1 METDYMDGIH
11 NKLISI
17 LNGIKKVRDDLDHG
31 TEETKFKVEE
41 LGDKVKEIEENK
53 FDVDSDDD
61 SEVTTQSTV
70 DSILEEVKLIKKQ
83 VMDSKKEIKGQLMKL
98 GEAIGRVEKK
108 SNKKNGKA
116 VKEIKNQLAAALE
129 ATRRAEDRLVEE
141 KKEKEKYIL
150 QMELMFERINKMED
164 KFNKRERE
172 FDTKLEDMKNKINY
186 MEQVNYKW
194 RNRKICTVSEESKK
208 STSQIKTVTCSDIL
222 IEDFKINDTKIKET
236 KYYQSSSIDKKN
248 IIEQIGSSDD
258 SSSCSAIE
266 DNDKN
271 SARETSFSKMK
282 IVQDWPWK
290 ERQEDR
296 KNNIIIKGLEVD
308 ENDNNIVDN
317 VNEFIEIKLNTQIK
331 AIAAK
336 YQLNKNKERELLV
349 KLESEEDVE
358 EIMRRHKLGSDGIFI
373 DYQVITPQRELRKQL
388 KIIVEKQ
395 LRHAT

>member
-1 METDYMDGIH
+1 METDYMDGIQ

-31 TEETKFKVEE
+31 SEETKFQVEE
-41 LGDKVKEIEENK
+41 LGDKVKEMEENK
-53 FDVDSDDD
+53 FNVDSDDD
-61 SEVTTQSTV
+61 SEVTIQNTV
-70 DSILEEVKLIKKQ
+70 DFILEEVKLIKKQ
-83 VMDSKKEIKGQLMKL
+83 VMNSKKEIKGQLIKL

-108 SNKKNGKA
+108 SNKKNGDA
-116 VKEIKNQLAAALE
+116 VKEIKVQLAAALE
-129 ATRRAEDRLVEE
+129 AARRAEERLAEE

-164 KFNKRERE
+164 KWDRRERE
-172 FDTKLEDMKNKINY
+172 FDTKLEDMKNKITH
-186 MEQVNYKW
+186 M
-194 RNRKICTVSEESKK
+194 
-208 STSQIKTVTCSDIL
+208 D
-222 IEDFKINDTKIKET
+222 
-236 KYYQSSSIDKKN
+236 
-248 IIEQIGSSDD
+248 DD

-282 IVQDWPWK
+282 IAQDWPWK

-317 VNEFIEIKLNTQIK
+317 VNDFIEIKLNTQIK

-395 LRHAT
+395 LKHAS